1 METEGAAPAVNPRLK
16 AERAGRAGPGP
27 VLRKGQQVTISGN
40 AGTCPDGVVLAIREA
55 GNLDP
60 VPEAPPIALVAACMR
75 DLGITH
81 YALISHTHA
90 GRLVCF
96 AALRDA
102 AGHWRDLH
110 GQRLTITSR
119 EEQQP

>member
-1 METEGAAPAVNPRLK
+1 MNPRMK
-16 AERAGRAGPGP
+16 AERALRAQPAAP
-27 VLRKGQQVTISGN
+27 LRKGQLVTITGAT
-40 AGTCPDGVVLAIREA
+40 AGTCPDGIVLAIREA
-55 GNLDP
+55 GNLEP
-60 VPEAPPIALVAACMR
+60 VPEAPPIALAAACMR